1 MEGLPTQLKL
11 VPPAAA
17 RPGRSSQPRDGQCA
31 IEHWYRNTW
40 GKDCVPFL
48 DTFDFS
54 PIRGDWGHHFLI
66 CGGPAVEQS
75 VFVTYGSE
83 FAQLLGLPARAITKT
98 PFIRQIHEPY
108 RDMLIEGYRQ
118 ARTASAPVILE
129 GTLDMAPEFE
139 FETVFMPIM
148 LQPHWSNQLIL
159 GSLDFRAADA
169 AFAAPRRAAVG

>member
-11 VPPAAA
+11 VPPAA
-17 RPGRSSQPRDGQCA
+17 RPGRSSKPCDVQGA

-54 PIRGDWGHHFLI
+54 PLKGDWGHHFLI
-66 CGGPAVEQS
+66 CGGPAIEQS
-75 VFVTYGSE
+75 VFVTYGSK
-83 FAQLLGLPARAITKT
+83 FAQLLGLPARAITKI

-108 RDMLIEGYRQ
+108 RDMLIEGYKQ

-129 GTLDMAPEFE
+129 GTFDMAPEFE
-139 FETVFMPIM
+139 FEAVFMPIM
-148 LQPHWSNQLIL
+148 LQPHWSKQLIL

-169 AFAAPRRAAVG
+169 AFAPPRRAAAG

>member
-1 MEGLPTQLKL
+1 M
-11 VPPAAA
+11 
-17 RPGRSSQPRDGQCA
+17 
-31 IEHWYRNTW
+31 
-40 GKDCVPFL
+40 
-48 DTFDFS
+48 
-54 PIRGDWGHHFLI
+54 
-66 CGGPAVEQS
+66 
-75 VFVTYGSE
+75 FVTYGSK
-83 FAQLLGLPARAITKT
+83 FAQLLGLPPRAITKT

-129 GTLDMAPEFE
+129 GTFDMAPEFE
-139 FETVFMPIM
+139 FEAVFMPIM